1 MKLSKNKNYL
11 NAEILRVK
19 GDISSALNAML
30 LCLKD
35 AQKEPDIE
43 PSTLSFLFQRL
54 GELRYL
60 NNEKD
65 LAFDLFEKSIETH
78 KNSLITELNYAK
90 FLANLCY
97 DYQKALDK
105 CDFIINTVTSYSY
118 IEPENTPSIDYFIE
132 NATELKNECLEKLE
146 HFE

>member
-1 MKLSKNKNYL
+1 MKLSENKKYL

-19 GDISSALNAML
+19 GDISNALNAML

-35 AQKEPDIE
+35 AQKEPNIE

-60 NNEKD
+60 NNEKN
-65 LAFDLFEKSIETH
+65 LAFVLFEKSTEV
-78 KNSLITELNYAK
+78 NNGSLITELFYAK
-90 FLANLCY
+90 FLANLCQ
-97 DYQKALDK
+97 DYKKAIYK
-105 CDFIINTVTSYSY
+105 CDFIISTGTSPSY
-118 IEPENTPSIDYFIE
+118 FEPENTPSIDYFLE
-132 NATELKNECLEKLE
+132 NAMELKNECLEKLE